1 MSAPWHT
8 VAEDTE
14 DTEDTEDERRGTDD
28 GPLLSLLTKSSGTT
42 EARAQPVESSRAG
55 ARRRGGGGDHAGGGG
70 GGGGGP
76 GGPGGAQ
83 APRRATAWWR
93 AERLLPHGLRA
104 ITFIPLVALA
114 LILAVLAWKA
124 WPAIRFNGFGFF
136 TRTPWSVGNT
146 YAPIVTTNG
155 VRHPPLASYG
165 ALPLIIGT
173 VASSAVAL
181 VLAVPVA
188 VGTALIVVEKLPPRM
203 SSAVGFCLEVL
214 AGVPSVV
221 FGLWGFFTLGPFL
234 SHDIAPL
241 WADHIPNVPVLRF
254 FRGPTGGGEGLF
266 TVGVVLAI
274 MILPI
279 IAATTRDLLRQVP
292 RATVEGALALGMTD
306 AEALGAVTVPWV
318 RSGVIGASVLG
329 LGRALGETIAVAM
342 VSGSL
347 IGANVHSFYS
357 SFNTIAAAI
366 VNQLDGA
373 QTDASGLAISTL
385 AELGLVLF
393 VITLVANLGAR
404 LLVRRVATTA
414 LPVGRGI

>member
-1 MSAPWHT
+1 
-8 VAEDTE
+8 V
-14 DTEDTEDERRGTDD
+14 
-28 GPLLSLLTKSSGTT
+28 
-42 EARAQPVESSRAG
+42 V
-55 ARRRGGGGDHAGGGG
+55 
-70 GGGGGP
+70 
-76 GGPGGAQ
+76 
-83 APRRATAWWR
+83 
-93 AERLLPHGLRA
+93 
-104 ITFIPLVALA
+104 TFIPLVALV
-114 LILAVLAWKA
+114 LILAGLLWKA
-124 WPAIRFNGFGFF
+124 LPAIRFNGAGFF
-136 TRTPWSVGNT
+136 TQSQWNVGNL
-146 YAPIVTTNG
+146 YAPLVTTNG
-155 VRHPPLASYG
+155 VTHPPSASYG
-165 ALPLIIGT
+165 ALPFIVGT
-173 VASSAVAL
+173 LVSSAIAL

-188 VGTALIVVEKLPPRM
+188 IGTALIVVEKLPPRL

-221 FGLWGFFTLGPFL
+221 IGLWGFFTLGPFL
-234 SHDIAPL
+234 SRHVAPL
-241 WADHIPNVPVLRF
+241 WADHLPDVPVLRF
-254 FRGPTGGGEGLF
+254 FRGPTGGGQGLF

-306 AEALGAVTVPWV
+306 SEALGAVTVPWV
-318 RSGVIGASVLG
+318 RSGVIGACVLG

-347 IGANVHSFYS
+347 TGSNVHSFYG

-373 QTDASGLAISTL
+373 LTDASGLAVSTL

-393 VITLVANLGAR
+393 VLTLLANVGAR

>member
-1 MSAPWHT
+1 MSTPWRT
-8 VAEDTE
+8 VAEDAG
-14 DTEDTEDERRGTDD
+14 DDGDEGRGTDE
-28 GPLLSLLTKSSGTT
+28 GPLLSLLTKNSPSA
-42 EARAQPVESSRAG
+42 EARPEPVEPTRAG
-55 ARRRGGGGDHAGGGG
+55 ARRGGGG
-70 GGGGGP
+70 GSRAGAGGGASGTGSSHP
-76 GGPGGAQ
+76 
-83 APRRATAWWR
+83 ATAWWR
-93 AERLLPHGLRA
+93 AERLMPHGLRML
-104 ITFIPLVALA
+104 TFIPLVALL
-114 LILAVLAWKA
+114 LILGVLSWKA

-136 TRTPWSVGNT
+136 ARTPWSVGNT
-146 YAPIVTTNG
+146 YAPIVTTHG

-173 VASSAVAL
+173 LASATIAV

-188 VGTALIVVEKLPPRM
+188 VGTALLVVEKLPPRL

-214 AGVPSVV
+214 AGIPSVV

-234 SHDIAPL
+234 SHHVAPL
-241 WADHIPNVPVLRF
+241 WADHLPDVPVLRF

-306 AEALGAVTVPWV
+306 SEALGAVTVPWV

-357 SFNTIAAAI
+357 AFNTIAAAI

-373 QTDASGLAISTL
+373 QTDASGLALSSL
-385 AELGLVLF
+385 AELGLVLLL
-393 VITLVANLGAR
+393 ITVLVNIGAR

>member
-1 MSAPWHT
+1 MSAPWRT
-8 VAEDTE
+8 VAA
-14 DTEDTEDERRGTDD
+14 DTEDEEGERRGTED
-28 GPLLSLLTKSSGTT
+28 GPLLSLGTRSSALSPPDT
-42 EARAQPVESSRAG
+42 QPVDVSRA
-55 ARRRGGGGDHAGGGG
+55 AARRGGGGSQAGGGDAGGGG
-70 GGGGGP
+70 HDDDGTHP
-76 GGPGGAQ
+76 HV
-83 APRRATAWWR
+83 RATAWWR
-93 AERLLPHGLRA
+93 AERLLPHGLWA
-104 ITFIPLVALA
+104 VTFIPLVALA
-114 LILAVLAWKA
+114 LILGVLLWKA

-146 YAPIVTTNG
+146 YAPVVTTNG

-173 VASSAVAL
+173 LASAAIAL
-181 VLAVPVA
+181 LLAVPVA
-188 VGTALIVVEKLPPRM
+188 VGTALIVVEKLPPRL

-234 SHDIAPL
+234 SHDVAPL

-306 AEALGAVTVPWV
+306 SEALGAVTVPWV

-347 IGANVHSFYS
+347 IGANVHSLYS

-393 VITLVANLGAR
+393 VITLIANLGAR

>member
-1 MSAPWHT
+1 MSAPRRT
-8 VAEDTE
+8 VAEDAE
-14 DTEDTEDERRGTDD
+14 GTEDERRGSDD
-28 GPLLSLLTKSSGTT
+28 APLLSLLTRVST
-42 EARAQPVESSRAG
+42 SREVVAEPAG
-55 ARRRGGGGDHAGGGG
+55 PEEPADQGPRRGGGGKEPGGGG
-70 GGGGGP
+70 DGGGSS
-76 GGPGGAQ
+76 GGAD
-83 APRRATAWWR
+83 RSHRATAWWR
-93 AERLLPHGLRA
+93 AERLLPHGLRVL
-104 ITFIPLVALA
+104 TFVPVVALVA
-114 LILAVLAWKA
+114 ILGVLLWKA
-124 WPAIRFNGFGFF
+124 LPAIRFNGFGFF

-155 VRHPPLASYG
+155 IQHPPLASYG
-165 ALPLIIGT
+165 ALPLIVGT
-173 VASSAVAL
+173 LVSSAIAL

-188 VGTALIVVEKLPPRM
+188 IGTALIVVEKLPPRL

-234 SHDIAPL
+234 SHHVAPL
-241 WADHIPNVPVLRF
+241 WADHIPDVPVLRF
-254 FRGPTGGGEGLF
+254 FRGPTGGGQGLF
-266 TVGVVLAI
+266 TVGVVLAV

-306 AEALGAVTVPWV
+306 SEALGAVTVPWI

-347 IGANVHSFYS
+347 TGANVHSFYG

-373 QTDASGLAISTL
+373 LTDASGLAVSTL

-393 VITLVANLGAR
+393 VLTLLANVGAR